1 MVQKLLLSGLSWLLE
16 YNVTLKKIKNET
28 IEDSLFYLFAKPI
41 IKTPFTNNKRNSVDL
56 AIKIQEDYDLD
67 LTSGKSLKTYIK
79 NNDYPIIYEV
89 QDNSTV
95 KVSNRIRKDCTSI
108 FSILWISVSIMNN
121 LNKIKSIANIEDDN
135 IEAIIKILSQTECN
149 SDILCSVKRI
159 FDVTSKNVRTIIE
172 FIKHLVEY
180 QILENLFVFNDIKQI
195 YDKSPEIIN
204 IQFLN
209 ERINSTLQSEN
220 KKNLSD
226 ILTRKFSHKN
236 LKGLNI
242 LGYLLFHLRDPILSY
257 VKSYS
262 GDDYFSND
270 KSPPE
275 PIASTICYD
284 KDSWKN
290 KINKQIFDNPNTTT
304 IKDDSNKNKDDSNMK
319 KTIQLKNY
327 LENAIQIRIISKA
340 TMIFFYK
347 DIETTL
353 DTLTNP
359 KKNGGKRKNKSKH
372 KRKIRNKTTKQQK

>member
-1 MVQKLLLSGLSWLLE
+1 MVQKLLLSGLSRLLE

-28 IEDSLFYLFAKPI
+28 NINDSLFYLFAKPI

-121 LNKIKSIANIEDDN
+121 LNKIKSIANIEANN

-159 FDVTSKNVRTIIE
+159 FDVTPTNVRTIID

-262 GDDYFSND
+262 GDDYFSINEFL
-270 KSPPE
+270 PE

-290 KINKQIFDNPNTTT
+290 KINKQIFDNSNTTT
-304 IKDDSNKNKDDSNMK
+304 IKDPNMK

>member
-1 MVQKLLLSGLSWLLE
+1 MVQKLLLSGLSWLLK

-28 IEDSLFYLFAKPI
+28 NIKDSLFYLFAKPI
-41 IKTPFTNNKRNSVDL
+41 IKTPYTNDKRNSVDL

-67 LTSGKSLKTYIK
+67 LTSGKSLKTYIDIE

-89 QDNSTV
+89 QDTSTV
-95 KVSNRIRKDCTSI
+95 KVSNRIRKDCTSS

-121 LNKIKSIANIEDDN
+121 LNKIKSIANIEDGN

-159 FDVTSKNVRTIIE
+159 FDVTPKNVTTIIE
-172 FIKHLVEY
+172 FIKDLVDY

-220 KKNLSD
+220 KNNLSD
-226 ILTRKFSHKN
+226 LVKRKFSHGN
-236 LKGLNI
+236 LKNLNI

-262 GDDYFSND
+262 GDDYFSKNE
-270 KSPPE
+270 SPPE

-304 IKDDSNKNKDDSNMK
+304 IQDQNMK

-327 LENAIQIRIISKA
+327 LENAIQMRIISKA
-340 TMIFFYK
+340 TMILFYK

-353 DTLTNP
+353 DTLTTNT

>member
-28 IEDSLFYLFAKPI
+28 IDDSLFYLFAKPI
-41 IKTPFTNNKRNSVDL
+41 TPFTNNKRNSVDL

-79 NNDYPIIYEV
+79 TYIKNNDYPIIYEV

-95 KVSNRIRKDCTSI
+95 KVDKHIRKDCTSS

-121 LNKIKSIANIEDDN
+121 LNKIKSIANIEDNN

-149 SDILCSVKRI
+149 SDILCSVIRI
-159 FDVTSKNVRTIIE
+159 FNVASKSNNIRTIIE
-172 FIKHLVEY
+172 FIKDLVDY

-195 YDKSPEIIN
+195 YDKSPPKIIN

-236 LKGLNI
+236 LTGLNI

-304 IKDDSNKNKDDSNMK
+304 IKDDSNMK